1 MHETASGAKIRI
13 GKLFFRMRMR
23 KPLDQA
29 LKWYN
34 QAKLLKG
41 QEQDA
46 KSQSQLQ
53 GPVANKIIE
62 ICVM

>member
-1 MHETASGAKIRI
+1 MHETATGAKIRI

-41 QEQDA
+41 QEQDT
-46 KSQSQLQ
+46 KSQTQAQ
-53 GPVANKIIE
+53 GLVGNKIIE

>member
-1 MHETASGAKIRI
+1 MHETASGTKIRI

-41 QEQDA
+41 
-46 KSQSQLQ
+46 
-53 GPVANKIIE
+53 
-62 ICVM
+62 

>member
-1 MHETASGAKIRI
+1 MHETAAGAKIRI

-41 QEQDA
+41 QEQEA
-46 KSQSQLQ
+46 KSQ
-53 GPVANKIIE
+53 
-62 ICVM
+62 